1 MSQVNV
7 VKIYRTLNDAQ
18 KDRIANHAATVV
30 QLDDGTLHTTVD
42 TIITPSGLEKQNKLI
57 TIVPSEEE
65 QIKSF
70 RQAKHLFSNLIH
82 MNLLLTNACN
92 LSCSYCYEQHKK
104 DYGRFTVESVK
115 QSYDWLSNINKQPLK
130 ILQFFGGE
138 PLIHKPLIQDF
149 INKYDDELN
158 ANWNNYIGTGISIC
172 TNGLLLDDDFI
183 DMYFSKKYTYM
194 LISLD
199 TMDLEKDYREITQ
212 KQLDTILHNV
222 ERITKIPNVGARLTI
237 RCTLSEE
244 TADTLNDFIESIYAK
259 GVKRLIVHP
268 LVLDSRR
275 GYIRWSDANW
285 NTMRNAI
292 LGCLDKYQDLTVLF
306 SEGVGEKQDNNCMVG
321 SDMIAID
328 GSGDFSGCY
337 FFTNQKAAA
346 HETIL
351 GNILQD
357 RVYVDRYTKFQKIYN
372 EMFEVEEQCKT
383 CDYQNMCY
391 QCPAGNIDTGP
402 RMFRPDDMCQEIVKW
417 YLDLQADVAK
427 KQFRRLFEI
436 RLNQLR
442 EEGEQKTIAAGAD
455 YMLEFLKTG
464 SRPNFDPSI
473 DRQYKP
479 YKEILLDIWA
489 HISGETNDAGEM
501 EAVDLYK
508 ALAKRTGMVLKV
520 VDGDT
525 PEIRVFYLQ
534 LISTII
540 FNEKNHGFN

>member
-1 MSQVNV
+1 MNQVNV
-7 VKIYRTLNDAQ
+7 VNIYRTLNDAQ
-18 KDRIANHAATVV
+18 KDRIAGHAASVI
-30 QLDDGTLHTTVD
+30 QLPDGTLKTTVS
-42 TIITPSGLEKQNKLI
+42 TITTPNGLEKENKLI
-57 TIVPSEEE
+57 SIIPSEEE
-65 QIKSF
+65 QVKRFSE
-70 RQAKHLFSNLIH
+70 AKHLFNSLAH

-92 LSCSYCYEQHKK
+92 LSCNYCYEQHNK

-115 QSYDWLSNINKQPLK
+115 KAYDWLKNINDRPLK

-138 PLIHKPLIQDF
+138 PLIHKPLIRDF
-149 INKYDDELN
+149 INTHDKELDS
-158 ANWNNYIGTGISIC
+158 NWVGYTGTGVSIC

-183 DMYFSKKYTYM
+183 NMYFSKRYTYM

-199 TMDLEKDYREITQ
+199 TMDLEKDYRDITQ
-212 KQLDTILHNV
+212 DQLNTILSNV
-222 ERITKIPNVGARLTI
+222 DKITKIPNVGARLTI

-244 TADTLNDFIESIYAK
+244 TANTLHNFIEALYAK

-275 GYIRWSDANW
+275 GYIKWEEKNW
-285 NTMRNAI
+285 NTMRKA
-292 LGCLDKYQDLTVLF
+292 LFDCLDKYRDLTVLF

-328 GSGDFSGCY
+328 ASGDFSGCY

-351 GNILQD
+351 GNILD
-357 RVYVDRYTKFQKIYN
+357 DKVYVDRYTKFQAMYN
-372 EMFEVEEQCKT
+372 EMFQVEEKCKT
-383 CDYQNMCY
+383 CNYQNMCY

-402 RMFRPDDMCQEIVKW
+402 RMFRPDDMCQEIVKL

-427 KQFRRLFEI
+427 KQFHRMFEI
-436 RLNQLR
+436 RLAQLQQDG
-442 EEGEQKTIAAGAD
+442 EEKAMATGAD
-455 YMLEFLKTG
+455 YMLEYLRTG
-464 SRPNFDPSI
+464 ERPEMGKCTKPH
-473 DRQYKP
+473 YKP
-479 YKEILLDIWA
+479 YRQIMLDIWT

-508 ALAKRTGMVLKV
+508 AIAGRQGIPTKI

-525 PEIRVFYLQ
+525 PEIRIFYLQ

-540 FNEKNHGFN
+540 FNQKNYGFN